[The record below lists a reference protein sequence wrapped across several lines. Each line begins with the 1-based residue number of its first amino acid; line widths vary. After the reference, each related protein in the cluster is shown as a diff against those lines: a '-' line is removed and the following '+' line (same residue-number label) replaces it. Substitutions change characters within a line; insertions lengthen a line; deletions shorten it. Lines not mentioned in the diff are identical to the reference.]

1 MDSERNINNE
11 VRVLK
16 FNKKVLEWIILTIEG
31 VAPNPRISACMN
43 FFEEL
48 NILIINGGKN
58 DLRSIFYNDIYV
70 VDLEL
75 LNWIKV
81 AVIDNLPL
89 ERAEHCSCIL
99 GNKLYIF
106 GGVKEK
112 KFIGSDLFVL
122 NIG

>member
-1 MDSERNINNE
+1 MDNERNINNE

-16 FNKKVLEWIILTIEG
+16 FSKKILEWVVLSIDG
-31 VAPNPRISACMN
+31 VAPSPRLSSCMN

-58 DLRSIFYNDIYV
+58 ELNSIFYNDIFV
-70 VDLEL
+70 LDLEL

-81 AVIDNLPL
+81 GVVENLPL
-89 ERAEHCSCIL
+89 ERAEHCSSII

-112 KFIGSDLFVL
+112 KFLGSDLYVL